1 MTDGKTVLSFWI
13 KINERVMLSVQFL
26 PTDLEK
32 IMPPFVKELSVP
44 LIAIGALRT
53 DTNLDEDLTSS
64 DYELVYF

>member
-1 MTDGKTVLSFWI
+1 
-13 KINERVMLSVQFL
+13 MLSVQFL

>member
-1 MTDGKTVLSFWI
+1 LTDGKTVLSFWI
-13 KINERVMLSVQFL
+13 KINEGVMLSVQFL